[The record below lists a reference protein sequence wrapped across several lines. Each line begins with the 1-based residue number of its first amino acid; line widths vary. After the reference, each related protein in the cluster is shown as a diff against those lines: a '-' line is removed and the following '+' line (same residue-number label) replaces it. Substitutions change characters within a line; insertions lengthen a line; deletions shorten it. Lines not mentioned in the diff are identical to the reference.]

1 MIPLAISHDIQ
12 RYPMHTQMA
21 DETGQVQY
29 ATQTVT
35 VTERDAKAL
44 GQPVGTT
51 TTVLLTAYPGGHS
64 GNGLGTPD
72 ASQQY
77 LSPPS
82 SNSPT
87 HVPNVQVV
95 YNASHI
101 DDIPDSIVST
111 ISSDPMGMGGAEG
124 VTSHHHHHGHHLGTS
139 SEYLT
144 PTTSDLI
151 ISGGGGDSRSGRGL
165 NDAHLTIGAQL
176 SAQGSI
182 SSSDI
187 TSHLSSAVNHE
198 DIAAQLISE
207 YTNNSKSLH
216 SSRKNNGVDGHQRM
230 SSAL

>member
-1 MIPLAISHDIQ
+1 
-12 RYPMHTQMA
+12 MA

-72 ASQQY
+72 NSQQY
-77 LSPPS
+77 LSPPP
-82 SNSPT
+82 SNSPS

-111 ISSDPMGMGGAEG
+111 ISSDQMGMGGGIANQ
-124 VTSHHHHHGHHLGTS
+124 TDMTGHDLGTS

-144 PTTSDLI
+144 PTTSELI
-151 ISGGGGDSRSGRGL
+151 MSGGGGGDLRSGRGAGGL
-165 NDAHLTIGAQL
+165 TDAHLTIGAQL

-182 SSSDI
+182 SSADI
-187 TSHLSSAVNHE
+187 TSHLSAAGVSHE
-198 DIAAQLISE
+198 DIAAQLINE
-207 YTNNSKSLH
+207 YTNSSKSLH
-216 SSRKNNGVDGHQRM
+216 SGRKNNVVDGHQRI
-230 SSAL
+230 SSTL

>member
-1 MIPLAISHDIQ
+1 
-12 RYPMHTQMA
+12 MA

-72 ASQQY
+72 TSQQY
-77 LSPPS
+77 LSPPP

-111 ISSDPMGMGGAEG
+111 ISSDSMGMGGAGG
-124 VTSHHHHHGHHLGTS
+124 VASHHHHHHHRHDLGAS

-151 ISGGGGDSRSGRGL
+151 ISGGGGDSRTVRGL
-165 NDAHLTIGAQL
+165 NEAHLTIGAQL

-187 TSHLSSAVNHE
+187 TSHLSATGVSHE

-207 YTNNSKSLH
+207 YTSSSTSKSLH
-216 SSRKNNGVDGHQRM
+216 GSNRKNNGVDGHQRM